1 MNELAIAL
9 PVRLLDG
16 VFGGRSEMDIQEISS
31 IFMTI
36 VTESC
41 DRRSTGRGKGMM
53 EKTFLKDSDWASIDG
68 QLCLVTAFTPMA
80 KVENGSVV
88 AMSAGTPYASVRLR
102 CERSADDITGFIS
115 HKTDFAM
122 LWAAFKQRTAVP
134 GTRVEVHSPE
144 ALNPSGLGEDEEVWL
159 VWTRQYYRG
168 AARLFGS
175 FLPRLVVM
183 VSRKDAFEI
192 VLDRK
197 GRIRPELK
205 GEARAMATLPLVTW
219 TPEVMRQ

>member
-1 MNELAIAL
+1 
-9 PVRLLDG
+9 
-16 VFGGRSEMDIQEISS
+16 
-31 IFMTI
+31 
-36 VTESC
+36 
-41 DRRSTGRGKGMM
+41 M
-53 EKTFLKDSDWASIDG
+53 EKTFLKDNDWASIDG

-88 AMSAGTPYASVRLR
+88 AMSADTPYSSLRLR
-102 CERSADDITGFIS
+102 CERFEDNITRFIS

-134 GTRVEVHSPE
+134 GTHVEVHSPE
-144 ALNPSGLGEDEEVWL
+144 ELNPAGLGEDEEVWL
-159 VWTRQYYRG
+159 VWTIKNYRG

-183 VSRKDAFEI
+183 VSRKSAFELA
-192 VLDRK
+192 LDHT

-219 TPEVMRQ
+219 TPKVMRQ

>member
-1 MNELAIAL
+1 
-9 PVRLLDG
+9 
-16 VFGGRSEMDIQEISS
+16 
-31 IFMTI
+31 
-36 VTESC
+36 
-41 DRRSTGRGKGMM
+41 M
-53 EKTFLKDSDWASIDG
+53 EKTFLKDNDWASIDG

-88 AMSAGTPYASVRLR
+88 AMSSGTPYASVRLR
-102 CERSADDITGFIS
+102 CERSADDITGFIR

-134 GTRVEVHSPE
+134 STRIEVDFPE
-144 ALNPSGLGEDEEVWL
+144 ELNSAGLGENEEVWM
-159 VWTRQYYRG
+159 VWTRKNYRG
-168 AARLFGS
+168 AVRLFRS

-183 VSRKDAFEI
+183 VSREGAFELA
-192 VLDRK
+192 LDRT

>member
-1 MNELAIAL
+1 
-9 PVRLLDG
+9 V
-16 VFGGRSEMDIQEISS
+16 
-31 IFMTI
+31 
-36 VTESC
+36 
-41 DRRSTGRGKGMM
+41 M
-53 EKTFLKDSDWASIDG
+53 EKTFLKDNDWASIDG

-102 CERSADDITGFIS
+102 CERYADDITGFIS

-122 LWAAFKQRTAVP
+122 LWAAFKQRMAVP

-144 ALNPSGLGEDEEVWL
+144 ELNPAGLGENEEVWL
-159 VWTRQYYRG
+159 VWTRKNYRV

-183 VSRKDAFEI
+183 VSRKGAFELT
-192 VLDRK
+192 LDRT

>member
-1 MNELAIAL
+1 M
-9 PVRLLDG
+9 
-16 VFGGRSEMDIQEISS
+16 
-31 IFMTI
+31 
-36 VTESC
+36 
-41 DRRSTGRGKGMM
+41 STGSDKGVM
-53 EKTFLKDSDWASIDG
+53 EKTFLKDNDWASIDG

-80 KVENGSVV
+80 KFENGSVV

-122 LWAAFKQRTAVP
+122 LWAAFRQKTGVS
-134 GTRVEVHSPE
+134 GTRVEVCSPE
-144 ALNPSGLGEDEEVWL
+144 ELNSAGLRDDEEVWL
-159 VWTRQYYRG
+159 VWTRNNYRG
-168 AARLFGS
+168 AVRLFGR

-183 VSRKDAFEI
+183 VSRKGAFELA
-192 VLDRK
+192 LDST